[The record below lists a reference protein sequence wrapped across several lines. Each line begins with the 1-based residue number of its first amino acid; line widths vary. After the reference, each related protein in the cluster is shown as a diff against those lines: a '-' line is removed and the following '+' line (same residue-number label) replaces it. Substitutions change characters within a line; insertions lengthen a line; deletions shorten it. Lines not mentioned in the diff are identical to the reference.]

1 MMYLPLRLAASVPVC
16 IVTLVALLI
25 ALTRADGR
33 QIHPVYGFP
42 NAAFYAF
49 FAGIA
54 ALLLVLPNVLAAAVA
69 NRIGAAGYL
78 PFALTMCAVVFAAT
92 FVELRLL
99 DSFFRAKGTF
109 IPGSDW
115 RPYTALLVDV
125 IILLAIA
132 SWYGRSGVA

>member
-1 MMYLPLRLAASVPVC
+1 MYLPLRLAASVPVC
-16 IVTLVALLI
+16 LVMLGALMI

-49 FAGIA
+49 FAGIV

-69 NRIGAAGYL
+69 NRIGAGGYL
-78 PFALTMCAVVFAAT
+78 PFALTICAVVFAAT

-99 DSFFRAKGTF
+99 DSLFKAKGTF
-109 IPGSDW
+109 LPANDW
-115 RPYTALLVDV
+115 RPYAVLLVDV
-125 IILLAIA
+125 IILLGIA
-132 SWYGRSGVA
+132 AWQGRSGDA

>member
-1 MMYLPLRLAASVPVC
+1 MYLPLRLAASVPVS
-16 IVTLVALLI
+16 VVVLGALLI

-49 FAGIA
+49 FAGIV

-69 NRIGAAGYL
+69 NRIGAGGNL
-78 PFALTMCAVVFAAT
+78 VFALSICAVVFAAT

-99 DSFFRAKGTF
+99 DSFFRANGTF
-109 IPGSDW
+109 LPANDW
-115 RPYTALLVDV
+115 RPYAVLLVDV
-125 IILLAIA
+125 IILLGIA
-132 SWYGRSGVA
+132 AWQGRSGDA

>member
-1 MMYLPLRLAASVPVC
+1 MYLPLRLAASVPVA
-16 IVTLVALLI
+16 VVMLGALMI

-49 FAGIA
+49 FAGIV

-78 PFALTMCAVVFAAT
+78 PFALTLSAIVFVAT

-99 DSFFRAKGTF
+99 DSFFRANGTF
-109 IPGSDW
+109 LPANDW
-115 RPYTALLVDV
+115 RPYAVLLFDV

-132 SWYGRSGVA
+132 AWHGRSGVA

>member
-1 MMYLPLRLAASVPVC
+1 MYLPLRLAASVPVC
-16 IVTLVALLI
+16 IFMLGALLI

-49 FAGIA
+49 FAGIL

-69 NRIGAAGYL
+69 NRIGAGGYL
-78 PFALTMCAVVFAAT
+78 LFALTIGAVVFAAT

-99 DSFFRAKGTF
+99 DSFFRANGTF
-109 IPGSDW
+109 LPANDW
-115 RPYTALLVDV
+115 RPYAVLLVDV
-125 IILLAIA
+125 IILLGIA
-132 SWYGRSGVA
+132 AWQGRSGDA

>member
-1 MMYLPLRLAASVPVC
+1 MYLPLRLAASVPVC

-49 FAGIA
+49 FAGIV

-69 NRIGAAGYL
+69 NRIGAGGYL
-78 PFALTMCAVVFAAT
+78 LFALTICAVVFAAT
-92 FVELRLL
+92 FIELRLL
-99 DSFFRAKGTF
+99 DSFFRAKGTLL
-109 IPGSDW
+109 PANDW
-115 RPYTALLVDV
+115 RPYAVLLVDV
-125 IILLAIA
+125 IILLGIA
-132 SWYGRSGVA
+132 AWQGRSGDA